1 MKAFI
6 LTFLLALTNTP
17 LTKSFTKVPSIS
29 YTKHGRVRSELSSTN
44 TGSSIGSDSRKE
56 ALLSN
61 AKDLSLT
68 RESYAP
74 STWSNRYGSVLT
86 PAAPSVYTADRPFY
100 WNNIDV
106 GGRMTIIQL
115 TSTVVDPKDGKVK
128 PKLWVHS
135 PIELD
140 ATLQQAL
147 DELGVVTHVV
157 SPNYEHVKYAQQWGE
172 AFPDAF
178 MWACPGMMEKEPQVR
193 WTGEIPFGCRP
204 VEFGVQEEWDER
216 LWDPTEIEPCHFDVE
231 VNPFTNKPFFNEVV
245 FYHVHSKSVLMTDL
259 FWNYPGK
266 DGITNSNY
274 KQLQQD
280 IETKEVVTDFGSW
293 ELAPSVPS
301 IPLGSRLWKVGMDK
315 IYLPFY
321 RNLMVRGAKDEYQ
334 RLASFIT
341 GLSPNGGWQVE
352 SLIPCHGDIVRDNNL
367 IKAVLKQ
374 HFKLN

>member
-1 MKAFI
+1 MVAI
-6 LTFLLALTNTP
+6 LLTFLIALAKVP
-17 LTKSFTKVPSIS
+17 LTQSFNEVPSLS
-29 YTKHGRVRSELSSTN
+29 YTKHGRVRSKLSSTN
-44 TGSSIGSDSRKE
+44 TDSSIGSNGRKE

-100 WNNIDV
+100 WNKIDV
-106 GGRMTIIQL
+106 GGRMTVIQL
-115 TSTVVDPKDGKVK
+115 SSTVVDPKDGKAK
-128 PKLWVHS
+128 SQLWIHS

-140 ATLQQAL
+140 DSLQKAL
-147 DELGVVTHVV
+147 DQLGVVTHVV

-216 LWDPTEIEPCHFDVE
+216 LWDPNEIQPCHFDVE
-231 VNPFTNKPFFNEVV
+231 VNPFTLKPFFNEVV
-245 FYHVHSKSVLMTDL
+245 FYHTPSQSLLMTDL

-280 IETKEVVTDFGSW
+280 IETQEVVTDFGSW

-321 RNLMVRGAKDEYQ
+321 RNLMVRGAKEEYQ
-334 RLASFIT
+334 RLASYIS
-341 GLSPNGGWQVE
+341 GLSSGGWQVE

-374 HFKLN
+374 HFGLS